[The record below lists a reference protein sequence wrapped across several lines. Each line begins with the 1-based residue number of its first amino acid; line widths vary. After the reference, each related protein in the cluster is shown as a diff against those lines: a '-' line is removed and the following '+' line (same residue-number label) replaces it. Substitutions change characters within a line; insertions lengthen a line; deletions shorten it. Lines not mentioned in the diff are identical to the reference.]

1 MEQPQVTWLPSIPT
15 TKDFGATDD
24 GKEAEKECCTKQC
37 TIDYLLKYQI
47 PLMLFTG
54 IMFGFL
60 VPFPGLFLDKSVVP
74 FGTISV
80 GCIFLLSGLKL
91 NTDEI
96 CQAIKEW
103 KGIIYGSFTNL
114 CFSLCPSLFLAK

>member
-1 MEQPQVTWLPSIPT
+1 
-15 TKDFGATDD
+15 
-24 GKEAEKECCTKQC
+24 
-37 TIDYLLKYQI
+37 
-47 PLMLFTG
+47 MLFTG

-103 KGIIYGSFTNL
+103 KGIIYGTFPNL
-114 CFSLCPSLFLAK
+114 CFSFRHVLRYFWPNILFAAQEHLASWSSPRPSHSFWF

>member
-1 MEQPQVTWLPSIPT
+1 
-15 TKDFGATDD
+15 
-24 GKEAEKECCTKQC
+24 
-37 TIDYLLKYQI
+37 
-47 PLMLFTG
+47 MLFIG

-60 VPFPGLFLDKSVVP
+60 VPFPGLVLDKSVVP
-74 FGTISV
+74 FGTIAV

-103 KGIIYGSFTNL
+103 KGIIYGSFPN
-114 CFSLCPSLFLAK
+114 PSPVLLIRCYFWPNNSFALQEYLASWCLPPRSHLFWF